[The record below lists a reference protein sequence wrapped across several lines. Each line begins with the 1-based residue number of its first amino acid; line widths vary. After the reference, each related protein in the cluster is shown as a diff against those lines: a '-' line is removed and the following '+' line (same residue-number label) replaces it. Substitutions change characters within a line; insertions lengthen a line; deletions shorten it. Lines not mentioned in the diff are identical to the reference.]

1 MLFIRLLSPY
11 KPVEASGSFIPQA
24 ADEDVSRGVGSDCMS
39 LALVA
44 SHVLKSV
51 HAGPATCAAQ
61 IFPNDPDTAGSR
73 DGGGLTGD
81 EAAANE
87 PSLGDRVFHDDV
99 AVTGG
104 ENPGRRM
111 GKHRERGRA
120 KSTPRTG
127 RVAVHSGEGS
137 ATDAFA
143 DGPGKDV
150 VG

>member
-1 MLFIRLLSPY
+1 MAVGGPLAHEVTASCHIEVAEGVGADTQGARLLRALQLKRVHGGPR
-11 KPVEASGSFIPQA
+11 G
-24 ADEDVSRGVGSDCMS
+24 ADV
-39 LALVA
+39 
-44 SHVLKSV
+44 
-51 HAGPATCAAQ
+51 
-61 IFPNDPDTAGSR
+61 
-73 DGGGLTGD
+73 